1 MRTLST
7 QVPEHLRKRV
17 EAEASRHGMS
27 TAEWLRFQLRKLTD
41 TEPRALDDLGED
53 DTADSEAAPA

>member
-41 TEPRALDDLGED
+41 TEPRALDELD
-53 DTADSEAAPA
+53 APADTEAVAA